1 MSKNLYKVLFAIFII
16 SLVSS
21 FSLQAQTVTGNVKD
35 GTTGFSI
42 PGVSVLEMGTINGTV
57 TDIDGNFSLQLTQG
71 SDTLEFSFMGYE
83 TLSLAVGGR
92 QVIDVL
98 LKEDLLQLDEVVV
111 IGYGTQKKKVVTG
124 AISTVNAEEISKV
137 PVLQAGQAMQ
147 GRTAGVQVTNQSG
160 QPGDSPTARLRV
172 S

>member
-42 PGVSVLEMGTINGTV
+42 PGVAVLQMGTLNGTV
-57 TDIDGNFSLQLTQG
+57 TDIDGNFSIALAQG

-83 TLSLAVGGR
+83 TLSLATGGR
-92 QVIDVL
+92 QEINVL
-98 LKEDLLQLDEVVV
+98 LKEDLLELDEVVV

-137 PVLQAGQAMQ
+137 PV
-147 GRTAGVQVTNQSG
+147 
-160 QPGDSPTARLRV
+160 
-172 S
+172 